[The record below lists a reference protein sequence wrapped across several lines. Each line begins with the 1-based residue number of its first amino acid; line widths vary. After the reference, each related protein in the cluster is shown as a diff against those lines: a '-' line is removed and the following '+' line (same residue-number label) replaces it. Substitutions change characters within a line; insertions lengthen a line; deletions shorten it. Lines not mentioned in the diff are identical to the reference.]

1 MGVSPKQLSCH
12 HFGQAWRM
20 MSAVR
25 GTAHCTVFESR
36 LASMSDTSC
45 AIGTSD
51 QLMNG
56 LYLMPVTSVE

>member
-1 MGVSPKQLSCH
+1 
-12 HFGQAWRM
+12 M